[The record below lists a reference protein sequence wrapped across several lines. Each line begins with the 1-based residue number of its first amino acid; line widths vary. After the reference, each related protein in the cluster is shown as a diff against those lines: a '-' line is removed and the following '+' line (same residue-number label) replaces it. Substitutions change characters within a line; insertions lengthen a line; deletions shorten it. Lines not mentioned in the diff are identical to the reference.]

1 MYYRSTQYFSKMLV
15 IHAVPKNEDGTCPT
29 GSSLVG
35 MGDKKRTVIPTGA
48 RCVSDDPNNNSS
60 TDRTNYA
67 RRNNNTNNTNR
78 TDNTQQ
84 DRQHPTEVAVV
95 QAALLVQL

>member
-1 MYYRSTQYFSKMLV
+1 MRYLKMKMEHVQQDLRSWEWV
-15 IHAVPKNEDGTCPT
+15 IR
-29 GSSLVG
+29 
-35 MGDKKRTVIPTGA
+35 RTVIPTGA